1 MSTATG
7 AGTGSAGEMTA
18 LPGVRIWLGRLLAD
32 LNGGRSCLWLVPR
45 TLLEGP
51 DSPAER
57 LLGEVMHELTDF
69 ILLPAD
75 DPAAP
80 RPVFRPSPPS
90 ARVPSQE
97 RWSGLAPVLDYDDGL
112 PDLAPLAPP
121 APAAAP
127 PPAGPGPEGS
137 DGTDASG
144 GPDGPGGPDAGAAPP
159 PTPAE
164 ALAGLLERLAKE
176 VEPGFTDRTPPPTTT
191 AAGDDDTAGDVLARL
206 TGGHGG
212 HRAETRPVIVRG
224 WREPVPSAAADLLR
238 RLVAT
243 GKEAGLPPARGPR
256 ALVVACTEDIP
267 AGLPGQLAREDVAV
281 HWWWGAV
288 GRLDTATV
296 VALSRPPLHSDV
308 DRRHLLEA
316 VTQATVTEICGPFL
330 DVAAALAARWT
341 DGRLEALPD
350 ALGEVMAVAEL
361 PFPAGAVPPRRAE
374 TAGDPGRA
382 EATRNPGRHPDE
394 SLLAAWNAGAVESW
408 DGRLRSHPYQDL
420 DHGHVVAARVWL
432 AQNHVLLPLLDD
444 ARERFAATVRRRARV
459 PLPRLA
465 EEYGPHRDT
474 DAPAEPP
481 ARIIDTLELGAMWA
495 AHCDFAIA
503 LTPAERHHLRVL
515 RDTRNLLAHRT
526 PLDGDHLHRL
536 VKELC
541 R

>member
-1 MSTATG
+1 M
-7 AGTGSAGEMTA
+7 
-18 LPGVRIWLGRLLAD
+18 
-32 LNGGRSCLWLVPR
+32 
-45 TLLEGP
+45 
-51 DSPAER
+51 
-57 LLGEVMHELTDF
+57 
-69 ILLPAD
+69 
-75 DPAAP
+75 
-80 RPVFRPSPPS
+80 
-90 ARVPSQE
+90 
-97 RWSGLAPVLDYDDGL
+97 
-112 PDLAPLAPP
+112 
-121 APAAAP
+121 
-127 PPAGPGPEGS
+127 
-137 DGTDASG
+137 
-144 GPDGPGGPDAGAAPP
+144 
-159 PTPAE
+159 
-164 ALAGLLERLAKE
+164 
-176 VEPGFTDRTPPPTTT
+176 
-191 AAGDDDTAGDVLARL
+191 
-206 TGGHGG
+206 
-212 HRAETRPVIVRG
+212 
-224 WREPVPSAAADLLR
+224 PSAAADLLR

-341 DGRLEALPD
+341 DGRLETLPD